1 MPTPERQD
9 ILANEFL
16 RKKGRIGK
24 KDNAIDMINQLTG
37 YTIKAEGQFDFT
49 PDAKLALSNHHPIY
63 FTDAPK
69 LNMGQLTDIHVSS
82 RQIPMKI
89 CNAQVLPGDKSSP
102 KLGSLLNVGFET
114 FKDLLDQ
121 MGKDEDIHLLALTG
135 DLIDFNQNFDPLA
148 AGKDWQTQFQRPAA
162 LWNWMDPRHYLGKD
176 RDVRTYPFYIDM
188 LTIYSLLHYY
198 VTTYKK
204 PIVMLTGNHEAY
216 EMPYGV
222 SPRLGQ
228 FGGRT
233 PEGFKAVNE
242 GIPADHNLTTYEAA
256 LLYGPTYYHFE
267 NFWNFEARYLEWFY
281 MMFNPLSDFSFTYD
295 SGAAKQSFTALEWE
309 DSEQYIEN
317 AARGGGTLPRAT
329 RAISNLQLELLK
341 ESSKTKAEQDRV
353 LLTHFTF
360 ISYGYDYQITQSGE
374 VNYNDTITPGHW
386 GMSQFEEGTF
396 IQNRKAT
403 YEMLYDGDFTHVFSG
418 HSHRAGFYVM
428 TGKTGAFS
436 SNVNVKGYLI
446 EDKPSLNPTQVTAA
460 GKARFIVGASG
471 GPIPVQN
478 HYKEQ
483 GENGKAV
490 GLGCWSL
497 DYPSGNVLKFAAD
510 TLQLKRSSLTTAK
523 PRFAVALSFFNVK
536 NRVFKTFE
544 SGRKGERSEGEFE
557 IRMHDGLPKENFI
570 KAIKLL
576 VYHVDEQQKP
586 PVKEWQAY
594 DMDATAKGPHTL
606 RAMIGDPERWLAL
619 KERAL
624 DTQTRERKVFLAITF
639 TEALANRVGYRQY
652 NYDSPWIFP
661 IKLIDKKK
669 EMARDAVLDAG
680 LSTYPGMGGFHEQM
694 MRQRMIDATHGY
706 RVEANGKVPDY
717 KWYRD
722 TFNEYSTGT
731 HVAKSADPSIP

>member
-1 MPTPERQD
+1 MRRQRE
-9 ILANEFL
+9 I
-16 RKKGRIGK
+16 
-24 KDNAIDMINQLTG
+24 
-37 YTIKAEGQFDFT
+37 
-49 PDAKLALSNHHPIY
+49 
-63 FTDAPK
+63 
-69 LNMGQLTDIHVSS
+69 
-82 RQIPMKI
+82 
-89 CNAQVLPGDKSSP
+89 
-102 KLGSLLNVGFET
+102 
-114 FKDLLDQ
+114 
-121 MGKDEDIHLLALTG
+121 
-135 DLIDFNQNFDPLA
+135 
-148 AGKDWQTQFQRPAA
+148 
-162 LWNWMDPRHYLGKD
+162 
-176 RDVRTYPFYIDM
+176 
-188 LTIYSLLHYY
+188 
-198 VTTYKK
+198 
-204 PIVMLTGNHEAY
+204 
-216 EMPYGV
+216 PYGV

-360 ISYGYDYQITQSGE
+360 ISYGYDYQITQAGE
-374 VNYNDTITPGHW
+374 VNYNDNITPGHW

-396 IQNRKAT
+396 VENRKAT
-403 YEMLYDGDFTHVFSG
+403 YNMLYDGDFTHVFSG

-446 EDKPSLNPTQVTAA
+446 EDKPSLNPTKVTAA

-478 HYKEQ
+478 HYDEPSA
-483 GENGKAV
+483 NGKAV

-557 IRMHDGLPKENFI
+557 VDLHPNLPREPFI
-570 KAIKLL
+570 AKATLFSFYQREWASQSLQITEHSALNSAAGSQRIKMKIA
-576 VYHVDEQQKP
+576 DFT
-586 PVKEWQAY
+586 PVRFRELMLGEKQSNEAS
-594 DMDATAKGPHTL
+594 P
-606 RAMIGDPERWLAL
+606 AL
-619 KERAL
+619 
-624 DTQTRERKVFLAITF
+624 FLSITF

-652 NYDSPWIFP
+652 NYDSSWIFP

-669 EMARDAVLDAG
+669 EMAKDAVLDAG
-680 LSTYPGMGGFHEQM
+680 LSTYPGGGGFHEQM
-694 MRQRMIDATHGY
+694 MRQRMVDATHGY

-722 TFNEYSTGT
+722 TFNEYSTGR
-731 HVAKSADPSIP
+731 HVAKSADDSIP